1 MVRESELILDSAF
14 ARTKFAASLLVTGL
28 LAVTAH
34 SSGAD
39 LSLPVTGNLL
49 GSVLDGSGT
58 PQMGATVLLFNKYER
73 VIAKTL
79 TTPDGRFAF
88 AQLPADLYSVRV
100 SLASFLP
107 ASRDKIAVKAGLDS
121 LLQIHLATLFSNVE
135 LTYVMPTSA
144 MSDDWKWVLR
154 SSPATRPITRLLGE
168 DPKSSSAELHPH
180 IFSGTHAMLSLSGGD
195 GGLIDSDSAQ
205 ADVGTGFALSTNIMG
220 KNQLQVGGSF
230 GQNTGIGLAAMGLCA
245 IYSRDPN
252 GGFGETPEITFT
264 LSQLGLIGGQLA
276 GQNTASASGIA
287 GALPPVRAMSLS
299 IYEVADP
306 ADNLHIEYGV
316 TGESVDY
323 VQHTSRVSPFARA
336 TVNGVLG
343 DLIAAYSDGGRPDEL
358 AAHQQFQAATARIED
373 STGEQLLSTVNTL
386 ARLPQ
391 LSERNGRLE
400 LQRSQNYELGYA
412 RTSASRT
419 YAVSAFHE
427 DVSNGRVNVAGAI
440 SALDSGDL
448 LSDGT
453 SMTSSYNVGHYNRNG
468 YLASVDQRVTESLD
482 LAVAYGR
489 IGGFTADAN
498 GFAESG
504 AIQESFLNLKNHN
517 FATANLQIR
526 APVSGTRISANYGW
540 FDSGAVIPRH
550 VFTTQNVY
558 AEPGLNMMIRQ
569 PLPSLL
575 GMPGRLEI
583 TADVHNLLAQGYLP
597 VYAGDGRKLLI
608 VQSPRAIRGGLN
620 FIF

>member
-1 MVRESELILDSAF
+1 LALSF
-14 ARTKFAASLLVTGL
+14 ARTKFAASLLVAGL

-34 SSGAD
+34 SSPAD
-39 LSLPVTGNLL
+39 LSLPITGNLL

-73 VIAKTL
+73 LIAKTL

-88 AQLPADLYSVRV
+88 AGLPADIYSVRV

-107 ASRDKIAVKAGLDS
+107 ASRDRIAIRAGLDS

-135 LTYVMPTSA
+135 LTYVVPTSA

-154 SSPATRPITRLLGE
+154 SSPATRPITRLL
-168 DPKSSSAELHPH
+168 DDNPKSSSPTLHPH

-195 GGLIDSDSAQ
+195 GGLIDSDSAN

-220 KNQLQVGGSF
+220 KNQLQIGGSL
-230 GQNTGIGLAAMGLCA
+230 GQNTGFGLAAKGLCA
-245 IYSRDPN
+245 IYSRDPE
-252 GGFGETPEITFT
+252 GGFGEPPEITFT
-264 LSQLGLIGGQLA
+264 VSQFGLIGGQVA
-276 GQNTASASGIA
+276 GQNSTQGSGMA
-287 GALPPVRAMSLS
+287 GSLPPVRTMSLS
-299 IYEVADP
+299 IYEMADP
-306 ADNLHIEYGV
+306 ADNLHLEYGV

-323 VQHTSRVSPFARA
+323 LQHTARVSPFARA
-336 TVNGVLG
+336 TVNFGGFG

-358 AAHQQFQAATARIED
+358 AAHQQAPPAIED
-373 STGEQLLSTVNTL
+373 STGEDLLSTVNTL

-400 LQRSQNYELGYA
+400 LQRTQNFELGYTK
-412 RTSASRT
+412 TSALRT
-419 YAVSAFHE
+419 YAISAFHE
-427 DVSNGRVNVAGAI
+427 DVSNGRVNVAGSM
-440 SALDSGDL
+440 SALNSGDL
-448 LSDGT
+448 LSDGA
-453 SMTSSYNVGHYNRNG
+453 SMTSTYNIGHYNRNG
-468 YLASVDQRVTESLD
+468 FLASVDQRVTESLD

-498 GFAESG
+498 GLADSG
-504 AIQESFLNLKNHN
+504 AIQEKFLDLKNHN
-517 FATANLQIR
+517 FATANLQVR
-526 APVSGTRISANYGW
+526 APVSGTRVSANYGW

-550 VFTTQNVY
+550 VFTTQNIY
-558 AEPGLNMMIRQ
+558 AQPGLNMTIRQ
-569 PLPSLL
+569 PLPSLF

-583 TADVHNLLAQGYLP
+583 TADVRNLLAQGYLP
-597 VYAGDGRKLLI
+597 LYSGDGHRLLV